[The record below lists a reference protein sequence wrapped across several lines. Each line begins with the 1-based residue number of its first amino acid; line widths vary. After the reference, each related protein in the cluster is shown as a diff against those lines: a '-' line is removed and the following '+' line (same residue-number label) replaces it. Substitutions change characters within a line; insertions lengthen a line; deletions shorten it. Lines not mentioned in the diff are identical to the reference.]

1 MTELDTSKFYE
12 WFLQEIAVHKRP
24 AGAKLKLVWN
34 CVTENI
40 AITEWC
46 SVNADKTYGPRL
58 TEFAKRV
65 NLPSPDDFRKGM
77 HIWAKVHRHWTQE
90 RHESVEYELRYD
102 SLSRKAP
109 KELTVDDAARKRL
122 AFLARQATTWDEA
135 RAVVKAKAP
144 DLLQAFEHLRQN
156 GELALAG

>member
-1 MTELDTSKFYE
+1 MTELDTAKFYE

-46 SVNADKTYGPRL
+46 SINEDKTYGPRL
-58 TEFAKRV
+58 KEFAKR
-65 NLPSPDDFRKGM
+65 LGLSSPDDFRKGM
-77 HIWAKVHRHWTQE
+77 HIWAKVQRHWTQE
-90 RHESVEYELRYD
+90 RHEQTEYELTYE
-102 SLSRKAP
+102 SFSRKAP
-109 KELTVDDAARKRL
+109 KELTIDDATRKRL
-122 AFLARQATTWDEA
+122 AFLARQANTWDQA
-135 RAVVKAKAP
+135 RENVKAKAP
-144 DLLQAFEHLRQN
+144 DLLAAFEHLRQN